1 MPRKSKSDSL
11 SESALQVL
19 NGNGEHASCWSCGDM
34 VAAHF
39 CNACGKVQP
48 AVPADYFS
56 FFGLP
61 RKLNID
67 LSALEREMYQLSRRL
82 HPDLYT
88 QASEQEQTWSLEQTS
103 QLNDAYRTLRDP
115 IARTRYL
122 LILEG
127 FKSEEQ
133 SIRATETARTS
144 GQPKQSP
151 VPAELLEEVFEINMQ
166 LEELHMNKK
175 TAEDDYALTA
185 EVQQAQH
192 KFEQKLRAMQGE
204 LRTLW
209 SAWDTLIDRSAS
221 GDTATTDERRVLCL
235 KMLGLLNRHRY
246 VQHLVREISDALES

>member
-1 MPRKSKSDSL
+1 
-11 SESALQVL
+11 
-19 NGNGEHASCWSCGDM
+19 M

-56 FFGLP
+56 FFGLL

-67 LSALEREMYQLSRRL
+67 LAALEREMYQLSRRL

-88 QASEQEQTWSLEQTS
+88 QASDQEQTWSLEQTS

-115 IARTRYL
+115 IARTQYL
-122 LILEG
+122 LKLEG

-144 GQPKQSP
+144 GEQKQSA
-151 VPAELLEEVFEINMQ
+151 VPAELLEKVFEINMQ
-166 LEELHMNKK
+166 LEELRMNKK
-175 TAEDDYALTA
+175 TGEADYVLTA

-192 KFEQKLRAMQGE
+192 NFAQKLEAMQYE
-204 LRTLW
+204 LATLW
-209 SAWDTLIDRSAS
+209 SAWDALIDRAYS
-221 GDTATTDERRVLCL
+221 GEAADEERRTLCL
-235 KMLGLLNRHRY
+235 KMLDLLNRRRY
-246 VQHLVREISDALES
+246 VQHLMREITDALES

>member
-1 MPRKSKSDSL
+1 MPTKSQL
-11 SESALQVL
+11 ESALQVL

-67 LSALEREMYQLSRRL
+67 LVLLEREMYQLSRRL

-88 QASEQEQTWSLEQTS
+88 QASDQEQTWSLEQTS

-115 IARTRYL
+115 IARTQYL
-122 LILEG
+122 LKLQG

-133 SIRATETARTS
+133 SIRATEAARTS
-144 GQPKQSP
+144 GRQKQSA
-151 VPAELLEEVFEINMQ
+151 VPPELLEEVFEINMQ
-166 LEELHMNKK
+166 LEELRMNKK
-175 TAEDDYALTA
+175 IGEDDYALTA

-192 KFEQKLRAMQGE
+192 AFEQKLDVVQSDLKA
-204 LRTLW
+204 LW
-209 SAWDTLIDRSAS
+209 RAWDALIDRAAAGDAS
-221 GDTATTDERRVLCL
+221 VADEQRTHSL
-235 KMLGLLNRHRY
+235 KMLDWLNRYRY
-246 VQHLVREISDALES
+246 VQHLLREISDALES

>member
-1 MPRKSKSDSL
+1 
-11 SESALQVL
+11 
-19 NGNGEHASCWSCGDM
+19 M

-48 AVPADYFS
+48 AVPADYFA

-67 LSALEREMYQLSRRL
+67 LAALEREMYQLSRRL

-115 IARTRYL
+115 IARTQYL
-122 LILEG
+122 LKLEG

-144 GQPKQSP
+144 GKQKQPA

-166 LEELHMNKK
+166 LEELRLNKK
-175 TAEDDYALTA
+175 TGEDDYALTA

-192 KFEQKLRAMQGE
+192 NFEQKLEATQHE
-204 LRTLW
+204 LALLW
-209 SAWDTLIDRSAS
+209 NAWDVLVEGAAPGESVNA
-221 GDTATTDERRVLCL
+221 ERRALCL
-235 KMLGLLNRHRY
+235 KMLDLLNRRRY
-246 VQHLVREISDALES
+246 VQHLLREISDALES